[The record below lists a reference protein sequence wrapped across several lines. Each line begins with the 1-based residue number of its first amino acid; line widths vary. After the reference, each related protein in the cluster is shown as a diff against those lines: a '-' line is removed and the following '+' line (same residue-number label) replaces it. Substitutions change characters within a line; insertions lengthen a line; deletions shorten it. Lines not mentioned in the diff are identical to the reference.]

1 MLKSGT
7 VFQGWGRVLHPLGFG
22 IMKDGSRYLTQRRM
36 SPSILTH
43 HLGPV
48 VKRTPVATLAECT
61 LIDGEAFVPGFE

>member
-22 IMKDGSRYLTQRRM
+22 MMKDGSRYLTQRRM

-48 VKRTPVATLAECT
+48 VKRIPAATLVAS
-61 LIDGEAFVPGFE
+61 LKAPW